1 MKFDLKKPC
10 PGCPF
15 LRDGDKA
22 VRLRNAARV
31 SEVWFA
37 ATHAGPNFPC
47 HKTVDYDAMEEDRPP
62 SKDEQHCL
70 GAILAGIASG
80 EGPNQLSRI
89 MLRLR
94 GIPAEAV
101 SDENIK
107 LVFDSEEEM
116 AASVLEPKRRQKPI
130 KKRQKPIKKR
140 ART

>member
-1 MKFDLKKPC
+1 MKFNLKKPC
-10 PGCPF
+10 SGCPF
-15 LRDGDKA
+15 LRHGDRA
-22 VRLRNAARV
+22 VRLRNARRV
-31 SEVWFA
+31 SEVWAA
-37 ATHAGPNFPC
+37 ATHAGPTFPC
-47 HKTVDYDAMEEDRPP
+47 HKTVDYDEEDLSRPQ
-62 SKDEQHCL
+62 STQEHCL

-94 GIPAEAV
+94 GIPPEAI
-101 SDENIK
+101 SDENLK

-130 KKRQKPIKKR
+130 KKR